1 MSLVTIDKGL
11 VGKDFMGLPFLDKFQ
26 LNFGRV
32 LKRLNDEQFYEF
44 CRSNPELRIEMNRKG
59 EIIVMPPTFSET
71 GGKNF
76 RLAVKFGVWAEKDG
90 TGVGFDSSTGFV
102 LPNGAVRSPDLSWIK
117 LKKWNALSTEQ
128 RAKFAHVCPDF
139 VVELRSESDSLK
151 KLQAK
156 MNEYIENGASLGWL
170 IDAGAK
176 RRVYIYRP
184 NAEVEILENPETVSG
199 EPPLKGF
206 TLNLKEIWE

>member
-1 MSLVTIDKGL
+1 MSVITIEKNL
-11 VGKDFMGLPFLDKFQ
+11 VGEDFMGLPFLDKFQ

-32 LKRLNDEQFYEF
+32 LKRLNEEQFYEF

-59 EIIVMPPTFSET
+59 EILVMPPTFSET

-76 RLAVKFGVWAEKDG
+76 SLAIEFGIWAKKDG
-90 TGVGFDSSTGFV
+90 TGKGFDSSTGFV
-102 LPNGAVRSPDLSWIK
+102 LPNGAIRSPDLSWIK
-117 LKKWNALSTEQ
+117 LEKWNALTKERRS
-128 RAKFAHVCPDF
+128 KFAHVCPDF

-170 IDAGAK
+170 IDATK
-176 RRVYIYRP
+176 RRVYTYRP
-184 NAEVEILENPETVSG
+184 NAEIKVLENPETVSG
-199 EPPLKGF
+199 EPLLKGF
-206 TLNLKEIWE
+206 NLFLKEIWE